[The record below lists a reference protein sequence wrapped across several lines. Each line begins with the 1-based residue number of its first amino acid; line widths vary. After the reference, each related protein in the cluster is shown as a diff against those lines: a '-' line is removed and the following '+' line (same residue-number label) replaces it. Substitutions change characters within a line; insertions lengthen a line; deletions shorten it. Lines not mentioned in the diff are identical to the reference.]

1 MHMDVWGT
9 SFGSFKQPQVCVPCT
24 PKRSHDSVAPSSAQ
38 KPKPEL
44 NLLNPLHAE
53 QHQQVG
59 SRDMTNL
66 HDTSAGCTLWLP
78 LTDGP
83 KGEAC
88 IMYGLTCEVW
98 VDATLHAGL

>member
-1 MHMDVWGT
+1 
-9 SFGSFKQPQVCVPCT
+9 
-24 PKRSHDSVAPSSAQ
+24 
-38 KPKPEL
+38 
-44 NLLNPLHAE
+44 
-53 QHQQVG
+53 
-59 SRDMTNL
+59 MTNL